1 MISVGGNN
9 MKFTRNEV
17 YNAAVISFKGKLM
30 GGPEA
35 QEFHDELS
43 NLLDSGKKN
52 IIIDMSEVKFV
63 NSSGLGNIVRGF
75 STVKDSGG
83 SMKLAGVTNKID
95 GLLSITKL
103 NSVFEQYPSVEEAAK
118 SF

>member
-1 MISVGGNN
+1 
-9 MKFTRNEV
+9 MKFNTSEV
-17 YNAAVISFKGKLM
+17 YNAAVFSFKGKLM

-35 QEFHDELS
+35 QGFHDKLDEFLS
-43 NLLDSGKKN
+43 AGKKN
-52 IIIDMSEVKFV
+52 IIVDMSDVKFV

-75 STVKDSGG
+75 TTVKDAGG
-83 SMKLAGVTNKID
+83 QMKLTGATEKID

-103 NSVFEQYPSVEEAAK
+103 NSVFEQHKTIEDAAQ